1 MNIFGPKSLS
11 PILFYLFRGLSI
23 MLLVLVVYIDLSFF
37 TGNFTQE
44 NGRYFMDI
52 PLTGTFIE
60 GVYQFNIIL
69 TISFG
74 LVFGAI
80 FFFVLSNIFK
90 ALKQDIIFN
99 RLAIRSLSYFT
110 ILNLVVGPVLYLLIH
125 FVIMQKDNYRDIH
138 NLMLHII
145 FGIVALFLTYIFK
158 RGIQVQQENDLTI

>member
-1 MNIFGPKSLS
+1 
-11 PILFYLFRGLSI
+11 
-23 MLLVLVVYIDLSFF
+23 
-37 TGNFTQE
+37 
-44 NGRYFMDI
+44 MDI

-69 TISFG
+69 TISLG
-74 LVFGAI
+74 LVFGSI

-90 ALKQDIIFN
+90 ALKQVIIFN

-110 ILNLVVGPVLYLLIH
+110 ILNLVVGPVLYILIH
-125 FVIMQKDNYRDIH
+125 FVIMQKENYTDIH

>member
-1 MNIFGPKSLS
+1 
-11 PILFYLFRGLSI
+11 
-23 MLLVLVVYIDLSFF
+23 
-37 TGNFTQE
+37 
-44 NGRYFMDI
+44 MDI

-69 TISFG
+69 TISLG

-90 ALKQDIIFN
+90 ALKQAIIFN

>member
-11 PILFYLFRGLSI
+11 HILFYLFRALSI
-23 MLLVLVVYIDLSFF
+23 LTLLMVVYIDLSFF

-69 TISFG
+69 TISLG
-74 LVFGAI
+74 LVFGSI

-90 ALKQDIIFN
+90 ALKQVIIFN

-110 ILNLVVGPVLYLLIH
+110 ILNLVVGPVLYILIH
-125 FVIMQKDNYRDIH
+125 FVIIQKDNYRDIH

-158 RGIQVQQENDLTI
+158 RGIQENDLTI

>member
-1 MNIFGPKSLS
+1 MT
-11 PILFYLFRGLSI
+11 
-23 MLLVLVVYIDLSFF
+23 LLLVVYIDLSFI

-69 TISFG
+69 TISLG

-90 ALKQDIIFN
+90 ALKQAIIFN

-110 ILNLVVGPVLYLLIH
+110 ILNLVVGPVLYILIH
-125 FVIMQKDNYRDIH
+125 FVIIQKDNYRDIH

-158 RGIQVQQENDLTI
+158 RGIQENDLTI